1 MKKKLLLIVGAILL
15 ASGLHAQ
22 SVVIN
27 KLYNNTSTADNG
39 SVNGQGDGVE
49 LLVLE
54 DFTDLRGAFIKDLY
68 NMSNTKSTLDE
79 GAQYQFTQN
88 ALWSNLKAGTTIVLI
103 RPVIDPG
110 LPPTLDADDSD
121 FTIQMP
127 LNTEAEDFIV
137 KITTNNTY
145 TFNLQGTEGVVLK
158 RGDSPNGFDNVIHFF
173 YTGYGNN
180 ATVKA
185 LIDDFTFPKMLSS
198 TTLSGSTGNPGY
210 SGFAFANNPNLNL
223 SDYNGVDATSND
235 IIATFVNSSSETRRP
250 AWGLGEP
257 GNNRTFIEK
266 LRAAPRT
273 PEVVVNRVYNSGTA
287 VNDVVELLVL
297 RHHMDMRGMYIEDIA
312 GGTLSGTTYNDTGGK
327 YQFSDSN
334 LWKDIRKGTT
344 IVLRTVAAG
353 VTQAGADLD
362 TAGRKLDLNIL
373 NQSSSPYLTY
383 ISGSFNLQNYD
394 FVALKKAGSSGGADG
409 FEGSIHIFAFGVLSN
424 YRNAYDALP
433 EPKLGSSAPLSS
445 TQGYQYPV
453 NNSKTYLDFNGFG
466 TDYVADQINA
476 APQWGTGQI
485 GKNAE
490 FVASLRPVPPVV
502 PEDDV
507 KPIVAINR
515 IFNSGLAS
523 GEEDV
528 VELLVIKDHT
538 DMRGMFFKDI
548 SGGTSSGTSFN
559 DNGGKYQF
567 TQDALWSDLR
577 AGTTIILRGAA
588 SSVTEPAYDDDP
600 SDYRLDVN
608 LLYMASS
615 KYLSF
620 VGASSFNLQNYDMV
634 VLKAANSTA
643 DGYND
648 AIHLFASGI
657 SAANWVA
664 AFNSL
669 PSPKL
674 ASTSILNGNSTSTGY
689 QYAIMPTQNI
699 ADFDGRGT
707 SFVGNSTTTAPV
719 WGNGH
724 PGTNADYITSLR
736 PVIPNQPVIKS
747 GQTFSI
753 SENSAAGTVVGEVL
767 AGMQVSGTFSNW
779 AILYGNTNNMFSVDK
794 TTGVITVT
802 GNALPDFETR
812 PVYYLTLEVYNGT
825 IRSNR
830 AQVTVQIENVVEIP
844 VAPVIVGAVAGRLNG
859 FRPEITGKAEFNSR
873 VALYIDDV
881 LVDNNIIP
889 DSLNATWSYRVLT
902 PMAPG
907 MHTFYFTTVDTL
919 TTNAA
924 VLTSDKTTVTM
935 GFQTADII
943 PHNILTPNG
952 DGKNDKW
959 VVENLDLYPI
969 NEVVIFDK
977 LGKVVYSQKSYQQDW
992 DGTFNGQLLN
1002 AGTYYYEINLGPDLK
1017 PLKGY
1022 LTIIRNN

>member
-1 MKKKLLLIVGAILL
+1 MKKKLLLIVGAVLL
-15 ASGLHAQ
+15 ASGLSAQ

-39 SVNGQGDGVE
+39 SINGQGDGVE

-54 DFTDLRGAFIKDLY
+54 DFTDLRGAFIKDFY
-68 NMSNTKSTLDE
+68 NMGSGSSAFVE
-79 GAQYQFTQN
+79 GAQYQFSQN

-103 RPVIDPG
+103 RPAIDPA
-110 LPPTLDADDSD
+110 PPPALDVDASD
-121 FTIQMP
+121 FTIQTS
-127 LNTEAEDFIV
+127 LTNEDYLV
-137 KITTNNTY
+137 KITTNNTWN
-145 TFNLQGTEGVVLK
+145 FNLQGTDGVVLK

-173 YTGYGNN
+173 FTGYGSN
-180 ATVKA
+180 ASLKST
-185 LIDDFTFPKMLSS
+185 IDEFTFPKMLTNTLLTG
-198 TTLSGSTGNPGY
+198 TTSY
-210 SGFAFANNPNLNL
+210 SGFAYANSPTVSPL
-223 SDYNGVDATSND
+223 DYMGIDDTSND
-235 IIATFVNSSSETRRP
+235 IIGSFVNSSSETRRP

-257 GNNRTFIEK
+257 GNNRAFIEK

-287 VNDVVELLVL
+287 LNDVVELLVL
-297 RHHMDMRGMYIEDIA
+297 RDHMDMRGMYIKDIS
-312 GGTLSGTTYNDTGGK
+312 GGTISGTTYNDTGGK
-327 YQFSDSN
+327 YQFSDSD

-394 FVALKKAGSSGGADG
+394 FVTLKKTGSNGGADG
-409 FEGSIHIFAFGVLSN
+409 FEGSIHIFAFGVLPG

-433 EPKLGSSAPLSS
+433 EPKIGTSAALSS

-453 NNSKTYLDFNGFG
+453 NNSETYLDFIGFG
-466 TDYVADQINA
+466 TDYVADQISA
-476 APQWGTGQI
+476 APQWGNGQT

-490 FVASLRPVPPVV
+490 FIASLRPVPPVV

-538 DMRGMFFKDI
+538 DLRGAFFKDI
-548 SGGTSSGTSFN
+548 SGGTTTSYSFN
-559 DNGGKYQF
+559 DGGGKYKF
-567 TQDALWSDLR
+567 SEDDLWSDLR
-577 AGTTIILRGAA
+577 TGTTIVLRGVA

-600 SDYRLDVN
+600 SDFRLDVN
-608 LLYMASS
+608 LLYKTSS
-615 KYLSF
+615 KYLTYLS
-620 VGASSFNLQNYDMV
+620 GEFNLQNRDLV
-634 VLKAANSTA
+634 VLKPATSVV
-643 DGYND
+643 DGYSG
-648 AIHLFASGI
+648 AIHLFANGI
-657 SAANWVA
+657 SSTDWIN
-664 AFNSL
+664 AFNAL

-674 ASTSILNGNSTSTGY
+674 ASSSILNGNTTSTGY
-689 QYAIMPTQNI
+689 QYALSPTQSV
-699 ADFDGRGT
+699 ADFNGIGAN
-707 SFVGNSTTTAPV
+707 FVGNSTTTAPV

-747 GQTFSI
+747 GQIFSVP
-753 SENSAAGTVVGEVL
+753 ENSVAGTEVGEVL
-767 AGMQVSGTFSNW
+767 AGMQVAGTFSNW
-779 AILYGNTNNMFSVDK
+779 TILYGNTNNMFSIDK
-794 TTGVITVT
+794 STGVITVS
-802 GNALPDFETR
+802 GSALPDFETR
-812 PVYYLTLEVYNGT
+812 PVYYLALEVYNGT

-830 AQVTVQIENVVEIP
+830 AQVTVEIENVVEIP

-859 FRPEITGKAEFNSR
+859 FRPEITGRAEFNSR

-881 LVDNNIIP
+881 LVDDNIIP
-889 DSLNATWSYRVLT
+889 DSLNAAWTYRVLT

-907 MHTFYFTTVDTL
+907 MHTFYFTAVDTL

-924 VLTSDKTTVTM
+924 VLTSETTSVTM

-959 VVENLDLYPI
+959 IVKNLDLYPI

-977 LGKVVYSQKSYQQDW
+977 LGKVVYNQKSYQQDW